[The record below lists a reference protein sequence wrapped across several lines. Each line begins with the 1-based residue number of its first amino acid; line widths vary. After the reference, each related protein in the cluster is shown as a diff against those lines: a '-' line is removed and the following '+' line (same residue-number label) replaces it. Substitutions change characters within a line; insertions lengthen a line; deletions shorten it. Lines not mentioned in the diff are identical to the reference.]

1 MQPKQSSNQET
12 VFAIILGG
20 VIGFIGALIV
30 LLLEMGDK
38 MQEPFLLYW
47 FTFQSPVYAL
57 KVIISSIT
65 IGCLVFYIK
74 DQFALKQKESAT
86 LNEFIS
92 MITHQMRAPL
102 SSVVFSID
110 MFLRGN
116 FGKLSKLQKEH
127 LQKAHSNLKDLVL
140 LIQDL
145 FDITKL
151 ELGRLSFL
159 LRYMSLQD
167 VEKNI
172 RETIQKFAPIAETKG
187 VRLTSS
193 FSLHHNTSVH
203 IDWTRINQ
211 VIENLLENAIHY
223 TPIGGEVSIYAKD
236 DAYAFLLS
244 VSDTGIG
251 IPQVEWGEIFSKF
264 FRASNARKEGPGT
277 GIGLYLC
284 KQIINAHH
292 GKSWFASQENRGST
306 FYFSLPVAVSQ
317 TPGLKEVEEFLVKI

>member
-1 MQPKQSSNQET
+1 MQPKQSTNQDT

-20 VIGFIGALIV
+20 VIGFVGALTV
-30 LLLEMGDK
+30 LLLEMGDRIH
-38 MQEPFLLYW
+38 EPFLLYW
-47 FTFQSPVYAL
+47 FAFQSPVHPL
-57 KVIISSIT
+57 TVIISSIT
-65 IGCLVFYIK
+65 IGCLVAYIK
-74 DQFALKQKESAT
+74 DQSALKQKESET

-102 SSVVFSID
+102 SSAVFSID
-110 MFLRGN
+110 IFLKGD

-127 LQKAHSNLKDLVL
+127 LQKVYANLKDLVL

-151 ELGRLSFL
+151 ELGRLSFS
-159 LRYMSLQD
+159 LRYVSLQE
-167 VEKNI
+167 VEGNI
-172 RETIQKFAPIAETKG
+172 RETIQKFAQIAETKG

-193 FSLHHNTSVH
+193 FLLHHNESVH

-223 TPIGGEVSIYAKD
+223 TPSGGEVSIYARD
-236 DAYAFLLS
+236 DTYAFLLS

-251 IPQVEWGEIFSKF
+251 IPQEERGEIFSKF
-264 FRASNARKEGPGT
+264 FRASNARKASPGT

-284 KQIINAHH
+284 KQVISAHR

-306 FYFSLPVAVSQ
+306 FYFSLPLTVSL
-317 TPGLKEVEEFLVKI
+317 TPGIKEVEEFLVKI